1 MSPHRR
7 AVFFAVLTFLAC
19 FATLAAAP
27 GAGAQTGPFVD
38 AQPLWI
44 GPGSSAGVGTNTAAD
59 SLLVDTNGNGYFDG
73 ADLSYPRPAAISAA
87 ATLRLSP
94 TRAFLYA
101 VTSSGGTNVWFYR
114 LPPENGAVPVLVAG
128 PVSVPGGV
136 AAIGFFDRPGVSA
149 QRIAYVAQATI
160 ASGTQPVRWF
170 DLATGAHSLQSVAP
184 SSAMG
189 FVRFAPTGIEAFVQG
204 ALGSPGGTSNYQ
216 LVSLCAAT
224 FAQVANAGG
233 GALSG
238 LSGVPAAEI
247 VTGGGSGLQAIVS
260 CSCLAVPVVA
270 DVTNC
275 AGAPSVGACCLP
287 AGGCVDGVTESEA
300 LALGATWLGAGTTC
314 EGSGCTPAPAPQ
326 LYIGATGIGA
336 AAQNVPF
343 TYAITFGNSGN
354 VASNGVLVLD
364 AVPAGCTF
372 VRASGGA
379 SYNAFSQSL
388 TWSVGTLAPGAA
400 RTESLVVLP
409 SCAVTSLTHA
419 NYRIFGTPGGLV
431 NGAALVTP
439 VAGQSGAAVGL
450 ALGATASESSPLHA
464 RATITY
470 TFVLTNSAPASRT
483 GLSFS
488 TSYGSECVLDSV
500 LDAGGGTVS
509 ATAGLFSWT
518 GGLPANGGAT
528 VSFRVR
534 VTDCRSAS
542 VSRTVLGDGA
552 AIALRNAC
560 STAVGGVT
568 PRDTFALAPPA
579 VGAELAHTNPHR
591 AGEVLRRTFV
601 RPGETVE
608 LELRVHD
615 RESFAHPSAHVSL
628 VLPAG
633 VTPASNPPFFGGT
646 PAGASW
652 DSSTATVTWSGALA
666 AGQTVRI
673 PLRVVVDSAAC
684 SVTLRAAGGFGACA
698 GGLSTELTLHAV
710 PVPPAGDHLLVLNEN
725 GGIWTLDA
733 VTHARRDLL
742 CMTGEIFMGFD
753 AAPNGD
759 LWVAGLPS
767 FRLNPYTLDFEI
779 FRDGAQTLPEPS
791 FANSMGLLLD
801 VAVVPGTPDVDWLA
815 GSAAP
820 AGGLAVHRWNRQS
833 LASVT
838 LMGEGVAPHTGTGR
852 RLARGAGGALALDA
866 VGGVLQLDPAHPG
879 MPHTWTDASFA
890 RAAAVTNDADG
901 RWLAPELTF
910 GTGTRRMLGSFDP
923 ANGAFAVVVPDLQSL
938 LPLNDAFTA
947 VAAAPNGDVY
957 LGAASGPLGVVHRGT
972 TVSAEWLPFAGAIA
986 DLAFVAG
993 AVTGVE
999 GPGVPPSTSA
1009 KTSLAP
1015 IAPNPSALTATVRFT
1030 LAAAGR
1036 VRLEVL
1042 DLQGRRVTTL
1052 ADGVLEAGEHTVAW
1066 RGAADD
1072 GRAAGAGMYFVRLE
1086 TNGERHLRK
1095 LMRLR

>member
-1 MSPHRR
+1 MSPQRR

-19 FATLAAAP
+19 FTMLAVTP

-44 GPGSSAGVGTNTAAD
+44 GPGSSVGVGTNSAAD

-101 VTSSGGTNVWFYR
+101 VTSSGGTNAWFYR
-114 LPPENGAVPVLVAG
+114 LPPVNGAAPVLVAG

-170 DLATGAHSLQSVAP
+170 DLATGVHTLQPVAP
-184 SSAMG
+184 SSALG
-189 FVRFAPTGIEAFVQG
+189 AVKFAPTGIEAFVQG

-224 FAQVANAGG
+224 FAQVANTGG

-238 LSGVPAAEI
+238 LSGIPTAEI
-247 VTGGGSGLQAIVS
+247 VTGGGGLQSRIS
-260 CSCLAVPVVA
+260 CACLTVPVVV
-270 DVTNC
+270 DVSDC
-275 AGAPSVGACCLP
+275 SSAPSVGACCLP
-287 AGGCVDGVTESEA
+287 GGGCLDGVTASEA

-314 EGSGCTPAPAPQ
+314 EGAGCAPAPAPQ
-326 LYIGATGIGA
+326 LYIGASALGVV
-336 AAQNVPF
+336 AQNVPF
-343 TYAITFGNSGN
+343 TYAITFGNSGT
-354 VASNGVLVLD
+354 VASAGVLVLD

-379 SYNAFSQSL
+379 SYNALSQTL

-400 RTESLVVLP
+400 RTESLVVRP
-409 SCAVTSLTHA
+409 SCAATSLVHG

-431 NGAALVTP
+431 NGAPVITP
-439 VAGQSGAAVGL
+439 VAGQSGAAVDL
-450 ALGATASESSPLHA
+450 ALTSTASEPAPLHA
-464 RATITY
+464 RATITH
-470 TFVLTNSAPASRT
+470 TLQLTNASPAART

-488 TSYGSECVLDSV
+488 TLYGSECVLDSV
-500 LDAGGGTVS
+500 LDAGGGTVT
-509 ATAGLFSWT
+509 ATAGLFGWT
-518 GGLPANGGAT
+518 GGLAANGSAT

-542 VSRTVLGDGA
+542 VVWTILGNGV
-552 AIALRNAC
+552 AIGVRNAC
-560 STAVGGVT
+560 GATVGSVT

-591 AGEVLRRTFV
+591 AGEALGRSFV
-601 RPGETVE
+601 RPGETAE
-608 LELRVHD
+608 LELRVFD
-615 RESFAHPSAHVSL
+615 RESFAHASAQVSL

-633 VTPASNPPFFGGT
+633 VTPASNPPFFGVT
-646 PAGASW
+646 PAGANW
-652 DSSTATVTWSGALA
+652 DSLTSTITWSGALA
-666 AGQTVRI
+666 AGQTVRV
-673 PLRVVVDSAAC
+673 PLRVVVDSSAC
-684 SVTLRAAGGFGACA
+684 SVTLQSSGGFGSC
-698 GGLSTELTLHAV
+698 GSGLGTTLALHAV
-710 PVPPAGDHLLVLNEN
+710 PAPPPGDHLLVLRNN

-742 CMTGEIFMGFD
+742 CMTGEIFLGFD

-759 LWVAGLPS
+759 IWVAGLPS
-767 FRLNPYTLDFEI
+767 FRFNPYTLDFEF
-779 FRDGAQTLPEPS
+779 FRDGSQHVAEPS
-791 FANSMGLLLD
+791 FSNGLGLLMD
-801 VAVVPGTPDVDWLA
+801 VAVVPGTPEVDWLA
-815 GSAAP
+815 GSTVAP
-820 AGGLAVHRWNRQS
+820 GGLAVHRWNRQS

-838 LMGEGVAPHTGTGR
+838 LMGEGIAPLTSTGN
-852 RLARGAGGALALDA
+852 RLAHGAGGALALDA

-879 MPHTWTDASFA
+879 VSHTWTDASFT
-890 RAAAVTNDADG
+890 RASTVTADVDG
-901 RWLAPELTF
+901 RWLAPEYTF
-910 GTGTRRMLGSFDP
+910 GTGTRRMLASFDP
-923 ANGAFAVVVPDLQSL
+923 ATGAFTEVVHDLQAL
-938 LPLNDAFTA
+938 LPLNDAFTSVA
-947 VAAAPNGDVY
+947 VAPNGDVY
-957 LGAASGPLGVVHRGT
+957 LAAASGPLGVLHRGAT
-972 TVSAEWLPFAGAIA
+972 PSAEWLPFAGQVS

-993 AVTGVE
+993 AVTGVD
-999 GPGVPPSTSA
+999 GPGAPPATRPA
-1009 KTSLAP
+1009 TALAP
-1015 IAPNPSALTATVRFT
+1015 VTPNPSTGAATVRFT

-1036 VRLEVL
+1036 ARLEVL
-1042 DLQGRRVTTL
+1042 DLQGRRVATL
-1052 ADGVLEAGEHTVAW
+1052 ADGAFDAGEHAVAW
-1066 RGAADD
+1066 RGTSDD
-1072 GRAAGAGMYFVRLE
+1072 GRAVSAGVYFVRLE
-1086 TNGERHLRK
+1086 TNGERRLRK